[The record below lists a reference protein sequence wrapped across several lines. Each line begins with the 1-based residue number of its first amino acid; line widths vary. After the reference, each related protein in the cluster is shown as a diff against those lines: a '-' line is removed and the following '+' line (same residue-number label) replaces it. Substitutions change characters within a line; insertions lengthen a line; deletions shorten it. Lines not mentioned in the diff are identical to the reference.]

1 VSLLAG
7 RTFRTRFFQ
16 MLRWAIVIA
25 IFVFLG
31 GMVRDNWVQVKETP
45 FTLKLFPLLLSTA
58 IFVFSYFIQIWAW
71 YLITS
76 KLGIAVSFME
86 TLMSWFSSQLGKYL
100 PGKVWIFLGR
110 YYFYESKAKSRRG
123 ISIALYLETVTLLMA
138 AGLLFLVAL
147 LLFRGT
153 GLSHFGKPVGWLILL
168 FILAFISLHPRV
180 LEKVLNW
187 FLVRFKRERISVSIS
202 YPDILWVLFVSI
214 IGWVVGGIGF
224 YFFVDSVFPVSP
236 HQILFLSGALAFSSI
251 LGLIAIFAPSGL
263 GVREGTLVYLLSYIM
278 PGSVAVVI
286 SILTR
291 IWMTLIEIGLTGV
304 IYLLGQFQKGFA
316 RRNEG
321 VQTEKDS

>member
-1 VSLLAG
+1 MSLLAG

-31 GMVRDNWVQVKETP
+31 GMVRDNWVQVKEAP

-76 KLGIAVSFME
+76 KLGIALPLLE
-86 TLMSWFSSQLGKYL
+86 TLKSWFYSQFGKYL

-110 YYFYESKAKSRRG
+110 YYFYESKGKSRRG
-123 ISIALYLETVTLLMA
+123 ISMALYLETVTLLMA

-153 GLSHFGKPVGWLILL
+153 GLSHFGKPFGWLILL

-202 YPDILWVLFVSI
+202 YPDILWVLLVSI
-214 IGWVVGGIGF
+214 TGWVVGGIGF
-224 YFFVDSVFPVSP
+224 YLFVDSIFPVSP
-236 HQILFLSGALAFSSI
+236 HQILFLTGALAFSSI

-286 SILTR
+286 SVLTR
-291 IWMTLIEIGLTGV
+291 IWMTVIEIGLTGV
-304 IYLLGQFQKGFA
+304 IYLLGPFQKGFA